1 MNLGAITPKLN
12 NLGRIHIYLL
22 HLFLLVDYGYCRRE
36 FFAQQPQKAGT
47 RRWDA
52 PQVSLDIPLS
62 FYPLSTSSND
72 NFLAALNQA
81 NLEFAILCKN
91 SIARPKHK

>member
-1 MNLGAITPKLN
+1 MNFDAIAPNLN

-36 FFAQQPQKAGT
+36 FLAQQPQKAGT
-47 RRWDA
+47 RPWDA

-62 FYPLSTSSND
+62 FYPRSSSSND

-91 SIARPKHK
+91 LIARPKI

>member
-1 MNLGAITPKLN
+1 MNFGAIAPNLN
-12 NLGRIHIYLL
+12 NLGHIHIYLL

-36 FFAQQPQKAGT
+36 FLAQQPQK
-47 RRWDA
+47 
-52 PQVSLDIPLS
+52 VSLDIPLS
-62 FYPLSTSSND
+62 FYPLSSSSND

-91 SIARPKHK
+91 LIGRPKI